1 MMANRSY
8 WTKRR
13 LAEREWQ
20 TQQFKDDDKFAKKIQ
35 GLYENTIRN
44 INREIDRQIG
54 WLADRNGSSYAEMLR
69 AVDNYDVQ
77 EGEEL
82 ARKLVAQANAK
93 RAVGQKVHYG
103 DFTKEQNAHLR
114 LYNATM
120 RINRLEY
127 LKSMVGLEC
136 LDLTD
141 ELNSSLGVK
150 LTDSAQAEFKRQAG
164 IMGKQLGTA
173 KVWTSYD
180 TQEIVMTSVA
190 GGTWSERLWRDQ
202 DVLKA
207 KLDEVISTGIVSG
220 DNSRKIARSLKDNVR
235 VTVNNQRAVT
245 ERLARTETARVQY
258 QAQLES
264 IKGNGFK
271 WVEWFAEPG
280 ACRICQSIAN
290 KDNGKGAG
298 IYQIQYVPAIPDNT
312 HPNCRCSIGSYYS
325 DEMLDEKLKELG
337 FNGKKKVSKGN
348 DSLVKKYLPEKIAEK
363 LGQEVAQRYASSL
376 DKAPDFMKKLYTKH
390 MDAFKVDDI
399 SELGKSYYNPRT
411 KGVTLA
417 KKSININNENKDR
430 MPVDVVFHEFGHL
443 IDYEGGEFPY
453 ARSMDSNLSILLHR
467 DWLDYNEK
475 LVENVNRKEDLKST
489 KITTASNGQEYY
501 GGYRGIGGVRLNYK
515 KDGTFTAV
523 TKRQLGVQLHYEQ
536 LNEERKKKG
545 WLGYTDVSDMVEAVT
560 RGKEKLGYGHG
571 TKYWTYPGMQEKEF
585 FAECS
590 SATINNPESLKV
602 IKKHFPTAY
611 KEYVRLAKEIGG
623 STDE

>member
-20 TQQFKDDDKFAKKIQ
+20 NQQFKDDDKFAKKVQ

-69 AVDNYDVQ
+69 AVDNYDIQ

-82 ARKLVAQANAK
+82 AKKLVVQANAK
-93 RAVGQKVHYG
+93 REAGQKVHYG

-173 KVWTSYD
+173 KLWTSYD
-180 TQEIVMTSVA
+180 TQEVVMTSVA

-220 DNSRKIARSLKDNVR
+220 DNPRKIARSLKDNVR
-235 VTVNNQRAVT
+235 ATVDNQRAVT

-325 DEMLDEKLKELG
+325 DEMLDDKLKELG
-337 FNGKKKVSKGN
+337 FDGKKRASKENASGFDIN
-348 DSLVKKYLPEKIAEK
+348 SINNVRSFNKALHENLGIKEVKNMAGVDPKYLKYIYSGIEKSIKAHPEINGYIDRVAGMNRSTSNVMASAGYHFEKVASGNYKKEVVLKINKAMFSMYEDMDHMVEDMVK
-363 LGQEVAQRYASSL
+363 NNWQTSKSSYEGIINHEMGHIVAQRGLDQLLGLDPKKEYTYDEASTFASSFKANAFETPIIKQTFDEAGL
-376 DKAPDFMKKLYTKH
+376 DLTKENLEKYISRYGATNNAEAFAELYSNEDTSNKLKKIFDKA
-390 MDAFKVDDI
+390 
-399 SELGKSYYNPRT
+399 LGLMSKTIYR
-411 KGVTLA
+411 KG
-417 KKSININNENKDR
+417 
-430 MPVDVVFHEFGHL
+430 
-443 IDYEGGEFPY
+443 
-453 ARSMDSNLSILLHR
+453 
-467 DWLDYNEK
+467 
-475 LVENVNRKEDLKST
+475 
-489 KITTASNGQEYY
+489 
-501 GGYRGIGGVRLNYK
+501 
-515 KDGTFTAV
+515 
-523 TKRQLGVQLHYEQ
+523 
-536 LNEERKKKG
+536 
-545 WLGYTDVSDMVEAVT
+545 
-560 RGKEKLGYGHG
+560 
-571 TKYWTYPGMQEKEF
+571 
-585 FAECS
+585 
-590 SATINNPESLKV
+590 
-602 IKKHFPTAY
+602 
-611 KEYVRLAKEIGG
+611 
-623 STDE
+623 